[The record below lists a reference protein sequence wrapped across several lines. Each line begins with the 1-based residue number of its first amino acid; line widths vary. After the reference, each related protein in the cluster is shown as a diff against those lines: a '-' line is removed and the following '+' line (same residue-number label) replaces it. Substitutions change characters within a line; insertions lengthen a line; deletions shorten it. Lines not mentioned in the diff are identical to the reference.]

1 MERIDAEAD
10 ALIRDLGDQA
20 YQEARR
26 REHEASSESIAED
39 WALVA
44 RAVARKTGS
53 RVGLNLTTQL
63 EMNTFF
69 VLDREPGV
77 AREARPRPDPEVAQA
92 PIREPKP
99 AAVAAPQPA
108 PRLSQRRSPRL
119 SRFGSSLWARPPSP
133 DQPYCGRTRSGPPT
147 SPPRS
152 SPPRSPPGRPKR
164 SACAFSITTG
174 TRFSADRSPPA
185 DRGCRDAG
193 PRWNR
198 RVEVSELVSPKL
210 KRASAANWT
219 KPASH
224 IGRLAASGS
233 ERRVMM
239 IFLKVHF
246 GLFLP
251 GFRLSFGSAQRKIPG
266 FLLELG
272 E

>member
-99 AAVAAPQPA
+99 AAVAAPEPAAAPKPAAVPTPQPFRIQFVGA
-108 PRLSQRRSPRL
+108 
-119 SRFGSSLWARPPSP
+119 
-133 DQPYCGRTRSGPPT
+133 TTESGPT
-147 SPPRS
+147 ILREDE
-152 SPPRSPPGRPKR
+152 
-164 SACAFSITTG
+164 I
-174 TRFSADRSPPA
+174 
-185 DRGCRDAG
+185 
-193 PRWNR
+193 
-198 RVEVSELVSPKL
+198 
-210 KRASAANWT
+210 RASDVSAAIIAAAIASWPPKT
-219 KPASH
+219 IGLRILDHDGHEVFGRQKPA
-224 IGRLAASGS
+224 GR
-233 ERRVMM
+233 
-239 IFLKVHF
+239 
-246 GLFLP
+246 
-251 GFRLSFGSAQRKIPG
+251 
-266 FLLELG
+266 
-272 E
+272 